1 MGNQASMVAIAILTT
16 DPLLRSNLKL
26 LPREDAALTLAGIGD
41 SPSALIELA
50 ERRRVDIVLAD
61 ARLGGQFAS
70 WRIRSDRTA
79 LVVILDHADG
89 GSELDALTAGASA
102 VLPRTANRKEI
113 VAAINAVASGFIVIQ
128 RKHLHEIVSAELP
141 LDKFIPGDGAHAQL
155 TPRELEVLTAM
166 ADGLSNKAIARRLSI
181 SFHTAKFHVAAI
193 LEKLGADTRTEAVI
207 KATQYGLVML

>member
-1 MGNQASMVAIAILTT
+1 MVAVAILSA

-26 LPREDAALTLAGIGD
+26 LPREDAALTLAGLVD
-41 SPSALIELA
+41 SASTLIELV
-50 ERRRVDIVLAD
+50 EGQSVDVVLAD
-61 ARLGGQFAS
+61 ARLSAQFAS
-70 WRIRSDRTA
+70 WPIQPDRTA

-102 VLPRTANRKEI
+102 ILPRSANQKEN

-128 RKHLHEIVSAELP
+128 RKHLNEILSKEP
-141 LDKFIPGDGAHAQL
+141 PSDRFIRGDGEQAHL

-193 LEKLGADTRTEAVI
+193 LEKLGADTRTEAVM